1 MPFSR
6 IVIDGETLT
15 KDNFTTPPM
24 EMGIL
29 PFWFWNGELKD
40 KELEWQMKEYKDK
53 GVEGVILH
61 GRFGLKVPYLSKE
74 WFQQVKYVVE
84 KAKDIDLDIW
94 VYDEMNWPSGTAER
108 QVLKKYPYL
117 TQKYLELVVLNV
129 PGPLFTYLE
138 ATDSRYINT
147 GDATPIVAYACSGE
161 EFENGIENLIDLTP
175 NLSFDKVI
183 PWEAP
188 EGDWRLLYF
197 LEKEANYYID
207 ALDPESTQ
215 RFLEI
220 THEQYKEAVG
230 DDFSTIVPGF
240 YTDEPAMHYY
250 HVGMNNYIVPW
261 SRYMF
266 KIFRE
271 RRGYDLKPFLPALF
285 TNMGEKTAQIRHDFW
300 SALTEQYA
308 DSYYKQIRNWCD
320 QNKVIFT
327 GHLLGE
333 EWLRMH
339 ARCEGNILK
348 HLKHMHLTG
357 VDHLY
362 PIIGSEKAP
371 DQHVAIKL
379 ASSAAHHY
387 GSARLLCESM
397 GGSHWDCSLERMKWI
412 ANWEYVLGVTIFNNH
427 GYHYSIEGER
437 KRDWPPSQFYHHT
450 WWEYYRHFTE
460 YTARL
465 GHLLSGGKHVAKILM
480 LYPIDT
486 YWTNYTPQK
495 NDAFGDI
502 IEQDFNY
509 LTDTILRL
517 HYDFDYT
524 DEDILADSE
533 ISGGKIQIRDE
544 AFDLLI
550 LPPLTHIK
558 YRTFKK
564 LIEFVAGGGRLI
576 ASTLVP
582 FAFISGEG
590 HDVQELES
598 FFGVNPRAVA
608 DHFINKSDLAL
619 VSSESRSKGNIHVL
633 QGPGLSKSR
642 NRDLLDQV
650 ILSCIIPDVT
660 IDNENVFY
668 LHRIKDGYD
677 IYFFVNLL
685 QEAQGEVEITFERV
699 GRPELWNANTG
710 EIEPIHVYKLKE
722 GRLSVTLDF
731 PQTESRIVIIRDEA
745 IGDHISASTLQIEN
759 LSDKSI
765 SGYLKSDSDPVAV
778 EFETAGQKHQVT
790 ATLKKPLPSIGL
802 GKKYRVIT
810 ESDNVL
816 CISKWKMK
824 IAEASDKPEQIVGND
839 FDDTN
844 WLSVTLGAWEMQL
857 PIERDQATYPVDLWY
872 RTSFEVEYLPKELHL
887 LVDGFSGRSHKLFIN
902 GKEVCDPG
910 TRSKL
915 DAEIKTIAVSDFVRI
930 GRNQVAIQLEANRR
944 TDGILDL
951 LKITGDFSLRETAEQ
966 QIIVAPRRELVI
978 GDWTKQGY
986 PNYSGTISYET
997 EVDIPAAYTEGK
1009 LFLHVECGEDV
1020 LAVRLNDNAE
1030 IAVPWHPYKLD
1041 ISGLVIAGNNKI
1053 VLKVTNTIIN
1063 ILEAVPK
1070 KSGLFEEPVIEH
1082 AHRYTLTLEV

>member
-1 MPFSR
+1 
-6 IVIDGETLT
+6 
-15 KDNFTTPPM
+15 
-24 EMGIL
+24 
-29 PFWFWNGELKD
+29 
-40 KELEWQMKEYKDK
+40 
-53 GVEGVILH
+53 
-61 GRFGLKVPYLSKE
+61 
-74 WFQQVKYVVE
+74 
-84 KAKDIDLDIW
+84 
-94 VYDEMNWPSGTAER
+94 
-108 QVLKKYPYL
+108 
-117 TQKYLELVVLNV
+117 
-129 PGPLFTYLE
+129 
-138 ATDSRYINT
+138 
-147 GDATPIVAYACSGE
+147 
-161 EFENGIENLIDLTP
+161 
-175 NLSFDKVI
+175 
-183 PWEAP
+183 
-188 EGDWRLLYF
+188 
-197 LEKEANYYID
+197 
-207 ALDPESTQ
+207 
-215 RFLEI
+215 
-220 THEQYKEAVG
+220 
-230 DDFSTIVPGF
+230 
-240 YTDEPAMHYY
+240 
-250 HVGMNNYIVPW
+250 
-261 SRYMF
+261 
-266 KIFRE
+266 
-271 RRGYDLKPFLPALF
+271 
-285 TNMGEKTAQIRHDFW
+285 
-300 SALTEQYA
+300 
-308 DSYYKQIRNWCD
+308 
-320 QNKVIFT
+320 
-327 GHLLGE
+327 
-333 EWLRMH
+333 
-339 ARCEGNILK
+339 
-348 HLKHMHLTG
+348 
-357 VDHLY
+357 
-362 PIIGSEKAP
+362 
-371 DQHVAIKL
+371 
-379 ASSAAHHY
+379 
-387 GSARLLCESM
+387 
-397 GGSHWDCSLERMKWI
+397 
-412 ANWEYVLGVTIFNNH
+412 
-427 GYHYSIEGER
+427 
-437 KRDWPPSQFYHHT
+437 
-450 WWEYYRHFTE
+450 
-460 YTARL
+460 
-465 GHLLSGGKHVAKILM
+465 
-480 LYPIDT
+480 
-486 YWTNYTPQK
+486 
-495 NDAFGDI
+495 
-502 IEQDFNY
+502 
-509 LTDTILRL
+509 
-517 HYDFDYT
+517 YT

-564 LIEFVAGGGRLI
+564 LIEFVDAGGRLI

-619 VSSESRSKGNIHVL
+619 VSSESRGKGNIHVL

-759 LSDKSI
+759 QSDKSI
-765 SGYLKSDSDPVAV
+765 SGYLKSPSDPVAV

-844 WLSVTLGAWEMQL
+844 WLGVTLGAWEMQL